1 MANFILCQ
9 IIAVFVFVFVFPKRT
24 KHISCFEIIL
34 LLNVSPHSCNQRL
47 QEKTGLE
54 KKRGMLNL
62 NGVMLTACLLCSC
75 HLPNKCSPVGESEC
89 LHTSGPR
96 MK

>member
-1 MANFILCQ
+1 MFVLMTSSDVNKNSLSFMANFILCQ

-54 KKRGMLNL
+54 KKKRNVEFKWSDADCMPAL
-62 NGVMLTACLLCSC
+62 
-75 HLPNKCSPVGESEC
+75 
-89 LHTSGPR
+89 
-96 MK
+96 